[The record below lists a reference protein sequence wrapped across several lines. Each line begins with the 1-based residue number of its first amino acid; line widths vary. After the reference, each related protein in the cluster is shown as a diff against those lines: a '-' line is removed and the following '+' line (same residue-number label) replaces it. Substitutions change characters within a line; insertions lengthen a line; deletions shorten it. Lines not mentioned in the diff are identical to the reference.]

1 LRSLRAPNARATLCH
16 CEDTA
21 NAGKINGLLRCP
33 GAGSMEIN
41 GTGVARSAKGAGMEA
56 PLSTKPIRR
65 VLKWQAS
72 ATVAMAAVAG
82 IWTGGDWAAAL
93 SAALG
98 GIVSITAVV
107 VYAVVFGLSNPST
120 AGGTIIALF
129 RAEASK
135 ILVIIGELWLV
146 LTAYKD
152 IVPVA
157 FFATF
162 VITVLLFRMA
172 LLDRD

>member
-1 LRSLRAPNARATLCH
+1 
-16 CEDTA
+16 
-21 NAGKINGLLRCP
+21 
-33 GAGSMEIN
+33 
-41 GTGVARSAKGAGMEA
+41 MEA

-65 VLKWQAS
+65 VLKWQAI
-72 ATVAMAAVAG
+72 ATVAMAGVAG
-82 IWTGGDWAAAL
+82 IWAGGGMGWAAVV

-98 GIVSITAVV
+98 GLVNITAVV
-107 VYAVVFGLSNPST
+107 VYAFVMGMANPSS
-120 AGGTIIALF
+120 AGATIAALF

-135 ILVIIGELWLV
+135 ILVIIGQLWLV
-146 LTAYKD
+146 LTTYKD

-172 LLDRD
+172 LRDRD